1 MSAFE
6 HLPAAAV
13 DVAIALL
20 LPLLLPF
27 LGGDVAAAQ
36 GLARQMLFAY
46 GPDTERELQL
56 AGEAAAYHLKG
67 LTLLSK
73 SAGPDLA
80 TAAMDGMLRRACG
93 LTRLGHQ
100 AQHRLDQLRGL
111 RRLAVRAASA
121 GEAPGAVPEADAA
134 APRQS
139 ADMAPVPVAP
149 AQTNLPPDEV
159 VEAAAVLASAEATL
173 TLMKGRW
180 KGAPPSHSPAGQ
192 QIKQQQRV
200 VELARMKLGQ
210 ARRRAEATQP
220 DAMKAAA

>member
-111 RRLAVRAASA
+111 RRMAAARAASA
-121 GEAPGAVPEADAA
+121 DDAPAAEAEAAQPPADVTPAA
-134 APRQS
+134 AMPE
-139 ADMAPVPVAP
+139 
-149 AQTNLPPDEV
+149 QTDLPMDEV

-173 TLMKGRW
+173 TQMKGRW
-180 KGAPPSHSPAGQ
+180 KGAPPAHSPAGQ

-210 ARRRAEATQP
+210 ARRRAEAAQP
-220 DAMKAAA
+220 DAMKVAA